1 MRWRSP
7 PGPIRVRSNMAEPL
21 RPEAE
26 YQAFLA
32 QGRFLIQRV
41 ISTGEHLF
49 FPRIAQP
56 GTGRTDLE
64 WVEPSGMGTVYSSTI
79 VRNRPPEPDYVIA
92 LVDLPERVRMM
103 SRIVGCDPE
112 AVRIG
117 MAVASYVGDVDG
129 APTVLFAPVEE
140 AAP

>member
-1 MRWRSP
+1 
-7 PGPIRVRSNMAEPL
+7 MAELL

-32 QGRFLIQRV
+32 QGRFMIQRV

-56 GTGRTDLE
+56 GAGRTDLE
-64 WVEPSGMGTVYSSTI
+64 WVEPSGAGTVYSFTI
-79 VRNRPPEPDYVIA
+79 VRNRPADGDYVIA

-103 SRIVGCDPE
+103 SRIVGCDPD

-117 MAVASYVGDVDG
+117 MVVAAHVGDVDG
-129 APTVLFAPVEE
+129 VPAVLFSPAEEVAP
-140 AAP
+140 